1 MSTTAIAS
9 SIDPTPSLRASVLTR
24 RGRWWGR
31 NAKVVLGVL
40 VVGVLTTE
48 LVLAGPTIL
57 SAIAELAQSSVGW
70 LVVAAVAALAS
81 TVAFAAVRKQ
91 TMQAAGVTVP
101 LRTAVAVSY
110 AAGAVHTLPGGTVLS
125 TAYAFRRLRSLGAST
140 VVASWRLTVTG
151 LLATGTLSVIGL
163 TGLLLGGGATGSVI
177 QSVAG
182 ITVVLVGMAGIVR
195 LTRNPDRLR
204 MAARRALRWINRLRR
219 RPAE

>member
-70 LVVAAVAALAS
+70 LVVAVVAALAS

-110 AAGAVHTLPGGTVLS
+110 AAGAVHTTLPGGTVLS

-140 VVASWRLTVTG
+140 VVASW
-151 LLATGTLSVIGL
+151 S
-163 TGLLLGGGATGSVI
+163 
-177 QSVAG
+177 
-182 ITVVLVGMAGIVR
+182 
-195 LTRNPDRLR
+195 LR
-204 MAARRALRWINRLRR
+204 
-219 RPAE
+219 